1 MFPTRGFGALPQS
14 GPVTWFVAE
23 GWCVGNH
30 RCYIVRRCGRDA
42 GNHLVIR
49 EADWCTNGR
58 ALEEVRYVRVDV
70 IQYCIAS
77 CWWVTNLFHMM
88 ISFQV

>member
-1 MFPTRGFGALPQS
+1 M
-14 GPVTWFVAE
+14 
-23 GWCVGNH
+23 
-30 RCYIVRRCGRDA
+30 
-42 GNHLVIR
+42 IR

-77 CWWVTNLFHMM
+77 CWWVNNLFHMM
-88 ISFQV
+88 ISFRCESFILLMSPIMTMPV